1 MRFFQARIS
10 EWFAISIPGDIPDP
24 EIKPRSLA
32 MQADSLP
39 AELPRNG
46 VVNRYVNMIVQEGR
60 HKLLRILIPLL
71 QYLVGLSS

>member
-1 MRFFQARIS
+1 M
-10 EWFAISIPGDIPDP
+10 EWFAISIPGDLPDP

-39 AELPRNG
+39 AELPGNE

-71 QYLVGLSS
+71 QYLVVLSS

>member
-1 MRFFQARIS
+1 MD
-10 EWFAISIPGDIPDP
+10 WFAISIPGDIPDP

-39 AELPRNG
+39 AELPGNE
-46 VVNRYVNMIVQEGR
+46 VVNRYVNMIVQEGT

>member
-1 MRFFQARIS
+1 MD
-10 EWFAISIPGDIPDP
+10 WFAISIPGDIPDP

-39 AELPRNG
+39 AELPGNE
-46 VVNRYVNMIVQEGR
+46 VVNRYVNMTVQEGT